1 MTSQWQ
7 KFRLLMWKNYLLQYR
22 HPFQTVLEIAI
33 PVLFSALLVLIRSLV
48 TPDIFPDPFLFPP
61 LSLSNVAETM

>member
-1 MTSQWQ
+1 
-7 KFRLLMWKNYLLQYR
+7 MWKNYLLQYR

-48 TPDIFPDPFLFPP
+48 SPDIFPNPTIYP
-61 LSLSNVAETM
+61 LLPLTDIKQTL